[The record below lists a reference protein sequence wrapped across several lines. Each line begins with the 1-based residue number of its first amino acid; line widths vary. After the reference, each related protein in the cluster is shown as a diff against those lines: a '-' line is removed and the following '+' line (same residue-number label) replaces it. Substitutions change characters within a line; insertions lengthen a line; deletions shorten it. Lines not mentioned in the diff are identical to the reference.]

1 MANARD
7 LTARVPKGGFPNP
20 NKLTKKERDKM
31 YREDKASGMSR
42 RDAYM
47 RAVQR
52 YKMSPEGREADA
64 KARKARSVMGQL
76 SAKLDETKAALAKR
90 WADSKS
96 AAAKK
101 KKKATPKPKPV
112 GVVSRKSPE
121 GALTAKKKTPRRA
134 VGVLNRKSPEG
145 ALTAKKKAATKPKPK
160 PTAKNNPGRKAVGQS
175 LYRKKPEGA
184 LTATQKRASN
194 KLANEPRS
202 IAAAKAAGKNYFYDK
217 NGNKKAAVTASEL
230 SAWKKKHN
238 YQGSNALRAYLNSK
252 GKKPKVAKKA
262 VRVLSRKSPEGA
274 LTAKKKTATKPKMND
289 KRQNRPPKPRLGFR
303 REVNYGD
310 NSIDQ

>member
-7 LTARVPKGGFPNP
+7 LTARVRKGGFPNP
-20 NKLTKKERDKM
+20 NKLTKAQRDKM
-31 YREDKASGMSR
+31 RKEDMASGISR

-52 YKMSPEGREADA
+52 DKMSPEGRKADA

-76 SAKLDETKAALAKR
+76 SDKLDETKAAIAQR
-90 WADSKS
+90 WADSGS
-96 AAAKK
+96 AAAKKK

-121 GALTAKKKTPRRA
+121 GAATATKKTPRRA
-134 VGVLNRKSPEG
+134 VGVLTRKSPEG
-145 ALTAKKKAATKPKPK
+145 ALTANKKAVAKPK
-160 PTAKNNPGRKAVGQS
+160 PTVKNTAVAKKRRAVGQS
-175 LYRKKPEGA
+175 LFRTKPEGA
-184 LTATQKRASN
+184 RRASN

-230 SAWKKKHN
+230 SAWKKKNN

-252 GKKPKVAKKA
+252 GKKPKA
-262 VRVLSRKSPEGA
+262 
-274 LTAKKKTATKPKMND
+274 AKKKVVKKMNDRRQNYVGESKPKPKMND
-289 KRQNRPPKPRLGFR
+289 KRQNRPIKPRLGFR
-303 REVNYGD
+303 RQENQGD
-310 NSIDQ
+310 KSIDQ